1 MKMIANKII
10 TLKVIPVLT
19 AALLA
24 AAPLAAKGRS
34 GGILPGASAK
44 DPVDI
49 DAGKLDYFDK
59 EQKLVYS
66 GSVVVVNGPS
76 TLKASRLI
84 LLLDKPQQGQESN
97 GGSDRVRH
105 IDAEGPVTLVS
116 KDQIGT
122 GDRGSY
128 DRSENKVYLFGNVTL
143 TQGDSVVKGDKLI
156 YDTSTGQATVV
167 EKPGQRVRSIFTP
180 SEAKS
185 NEAKPNEAKPND
197 AKSEK
202 KEKKEPAPAAERR
215 AD

>member
-1 MKMIANKII
+1 MKAFHFLPLA
-10 TLKVIPVLT
+10 TAALLS

-24 AAPLAAKGRS
+24 AAPPAAAKGRS

-49 DAGKLDYFDK
+49 DAGKLDFFDK

-84 LLLDKPQQGQESN
+84 LFLDKAQQGQDGN

-128 DRSENKVYLFGNVTL
+128 DRSENKVYLIGNVTL
-143 TQGDSVVKGDKLI
+143 IQGDSVVKGEKLI
-156 YDTSTGQATVV
+156 YDTASGQATVL

-180 SEAKS
+180 GEAKG
-185 NEAKPNEAKPND
+185 
-197 AKSEK
+197 EK
-202 KEKKEPAPAAERR
+202 KEKKEPAPATERH

>member
-1 MKMIANKII
+1 MKIVHILPLA
-10 TLKVIPVLT
+10 T

-66 GSVVVVNGPS
+66 GGVVVVNGPS

-84 LLLDKPQQGQESN
+84 LLLDKQQQGQESN

-122 GDRGSY
+122 GDHGSY
-128 DRSENKVYLFGNVTL
+128 DRSENKVYLTGNVTL

-156 YDTSTGQATVV
+156 YDTASGQATVV

-180 SEAKS
+180 GEAKG
-185 NEAKPNEAKPND
+185 
-197 AKSEK
+197 EK
-202 KEKKEPAPAAERR
+202 KEKKEPTAERR
-215 AD
+215 PE

>member
-1 MKMIANKII
+1 MKLIHF
-10 TLKVIPVLT
+10 LPVAM
-19 AALLA
+19 AAFLA
-24 AAPLAAKGRS
+24 AAPAAAKGRS
-34 GGILPGASAK
+34 GGILPGAGAK

-84 LLLDKPQQGQESN
+84 LFLDKAQQGQDSGN

-116 KDQIGT
+116 KDQTGT

-128 DRSENKVYLFGNVTL
+128 DRSENKVYLIGNVTL
-143 TQGDSVVKGDKLI
+143 IQGDSVVKGEKLI
-156 YDTSTGQATVV
+156 YDTATGQATVL
-167 EKPGQRVRSIFTP
+167 EKPGQRVRSVFTP
-180 SEAKS
+180 GEAKG
-185 NEAKPNEAKPND
+185 
-197 AKSEK
+197 EK
-202 KEKKEPAPAAERR
+202 KEKKEPAPTTERR

>member
-1 MKMIANKII
+1 MKIF
-10 TLKVIPVLT
+10 VLPLAI

-84 LLLDKPQQGQESN
+84 LFLEKAQQGQEGN

-128 DRSENKVYLFGNVTL
+128 DRSENKVYLIGNVTL
-143 TQGDSVVKGDKLI
+143 TQGDSVVKGEKLI
-156 YDTSTGQATVV
+156 YDTASGQATVL
-167 EKPGQRVRSIFTP
+167 EKPGQRVRSVFTP

-185 NEAKPNEAKPND
+185 
-197 AKSEK
+197 
-202 KEKKEPAPAAERR
+202 EKKEPKEPASAAEERRR
-215 AD
+215 AN

>member
-1 MKMIANKII
+1 MKTVSSKTTSKQRIAKQS
-10 TLKVIPVLT
+10 LRFFRLPLVM
-19 AALLA
+19 AALMVALSA
-24 AAPLAAKGRS
+24 GSPLAAKGRTT
-34 GGILPGASAK
+34 GILPGASAK

-66 GSVVVVNGPS
+66 GGVVVVNGPS

-143 TQGDSVVKGDKLI
+143 TQGDSVVKGDKLT
-156 YDTSTGQATVV
+156 YDTTTGQATVI

-180 SEAKS
+180 S
-185 NEAKPNEAKPND
+185 D
-197 AKSEK
+197 AKADKKDK
-202 KEKKEPAPAAERR
+202 KEQAPPAERR

>member
-1 MKMIANKII
+1 MKAFHFLPLA
-10 TLKVIPVLT
+10 TAALLS

-24 AAPLAAKGRS
+24 AAPLAAAKGRS

-49 DAGKLDYFDK
+49 DAGKLDFFDK

-84 LLLDKPQQGQESN
+84 LFLDKAQQGQEGN

-128 DRSENKVYLFGNVTL
+128 DRSENKVYLIGNVTL
-143 TQGDSVVKGDKLI
+143 IQGDSVVKGEKLI
-156 YDTSTGQATVV
+156 YDTASGQATVL

-180 SEAKS
+180 GEAKG
-185 NEAKPNEAKPND
+185 
-197 AKSEK
+197 EK
-202 KEKKEPAPAAERR
+202 KEKKEPAPATERH

>member
-1 MKMIANKII
+1 MKIVSMKIVSMKI
-10 TLKVIPVLT
+10 GSLKVIILPVAM

-24 AAPLAAKGRS
+24 AAPIAAKGRS
-34 GGILPGASAK
+34 GGILPGSSAK

-66 GSVVVVNGPS
+66 GGVVVVNGPS

-84 LLLDKPQQGQESN
+84 LLLDKAQQGQEGN

-128 DRSENKVYLFGNVTL
+128 DRNESKVYLIGNVTL
-143 TQGDSVVKGDKLI
+143 TQGDSVVKGDKLV

-180 SEAKS
+180 GEAKG
-185 NEAKPNEAKPND
+185 
-197 AKSEK
+197 EK
-202 KEKKEPAPAAERR
+202 KEKKESAPAAERR